1 MSNRFRHLFPPLADK
16 QALPRRV
23 LVLAPHAD
31 DEVLG
36 CGGMLAFHAE
46 RGDRVV
52 VAILTDGAA
61 GDRAA
66 HTAGIERTREAESRA
81 AGAVLGVT
89 EHVFLRLPDG
99 GLGAVHDLTERVA
112 ALLAEHDPDLVYAPS
127 PQEFHT
133 DHRATAAAAIAAGAR
148 DARSRL
154 YHFYGVNTY
163 AHASVLYDTSAQWP
177 RKERALATFASQ
189 LAYHDLVEKCAAF
202 DRSRTVNVE
211 DRAVTRA
218 EGFAAVASAQLAD
231 YGRAAERLVRATAD
245 EGLLG
250 GPGTRARAATR
261 RPDARRAAELG
272 LPAATAVVSTW
283 NKVDEVCKNV
293 DALLDQS
300 LAFEEIVVVDNAS
313 KDGTADRLARDYPE
327 VRVIRMPDPSYGA
340 CETFNI
346 GFASVTTP
354 WLAILDDDV
363 VLPPDWLEKAS
374 VRLAREP
381 ESTAILSTKVV
392 EPNMPD
398 SFKNS
403 TRVNTERYMATF
415 RGCGSL
421 AKVAPL
427 RKAGWYDERLFIYGN
442 ERDLTCRLLADGHRV
457 LQYPGVTTYHSTPF
471 GLQMGKRSLFFHA
484 RNAWLTQ
491 IKYAPLGDLLR
502 LPWLVLTKVVL
513 RGSKKEAEGAVT
525 DATGTIGIGRS
536 LRQTPGAPWILVK
549 ALASVLWNLPYCLR
563 HRRPVH
569 APDYRL
575 PIE

>member
-1 MSNRFRHLFPPLADK
+1 MPNHFRHLFPPLADK
-16 QALPRRV
+16 NALPRRV
-23 LVLAPHAD
+23 LVVAPHAD

-36 CGGMLAFHAE
+36 CGGMLAFHAS
-46 RGDRVV
+46 RGDAVRVV
-52 VAILTDGAA
+52 VLTDGGA
-61 GDRAA
+61 GDRDGV
-66 HTAGIERTREAESRA
+66 TASLTQRREEESRA
-81 AGAVLGVT
+81 AGRVLGVGD
-89 EHVFLRLPDG
+89 HVFLRLRDGELGGAPD
-99 GLGAVHDLTERVA
+99 LAQRVA
-112 ALLAEHDPDLVYAPS
+112 TAIADFDPDLVYGPS
-127 PQEFHT
+127 PQEFHA
-133 DHRATAAAAIAAGAR
+133 DHRATAAALAHAAQS
-148 DARSRL
+148 DARSRR
-154 YHFYGVNTY
+154 YHLYGVNTY
-163 AHASVLYDTSAQWP
+163 AHASVLYDTTAQWP
-177 RKERALATFASQ
+177 VKERALATFASQ

-202 DRSRTVNVE
+202 DRSRTVNIE
-211 DRAVTRA
+211 DRGVQRA
-218 EGFAAVASAQLAD
+218 EGYADLASGEMAEYLR
-231 YGRAAERLVRATAD
+231 RAALLVDAVLD
-245 EGLLG
+245 ETLG
-250 GPGTRARAATR
+250 GAGANTRAATR
-261 RPDARRAAELG
+261 RADSRRAAQLG
-272 LPAATAVVSTW
+272 VPPTTAVVSTW
-283 NKVDEVCKNV
+283 NKRDEVCKNI
-293 DALLDQS
+293 DALLQQS
-300 LAFEEIVVVDNAS
+300 LAFEEIVLVDNAS
-313 KDGTADRLARDYPE
+313 KDGTAERIAKEYPE
-327 VRVIRMPDPSYGA
+327 VRLIRMPDPSYGA

-374 VRLAREP
+374 VRLQAEP

-403 TRVNTERYMATF
+403 QRVNTERYMATF

-491 IKYAPLGDLLR
+491 LKYAPLGDLVR
-502 LPWLVLTKVVL
+502 LPWLVLTKVIL
-513 RGSKKEAEGAVT
+513 RGAKKEAEGAVT

-549 ALASVLWNLPYCLR
+549 ALGSVLWNLPYCLK

>member
-1 MSNRFRHLFPPLADK
+1 MSNPFRHLFPPLADK
-16 QALPRRV
+16 NALPRRV
-23 LVLAPHAD
+23 LVVAPHAD

-36 CGGMLAFHAE
+36 CGGMLAFHAS
-46 RGDRVV
+46 RGDAVRVV
-52 VAILTDGAA
+52 VLTDGGA
-61 GDRAA
+61 GDRDGV
-66 HTAGIERTREAESRA
+66 TASLAERREEESRA
-81 AGAVLGVT
+81 AGRVLGVND
-89 EHVFLRLPDG
+89 HVFLRLPDG
-99 GLGAVHDLTERVA
+99 GLGAVPD
-112 ALLAEHDPDLVYAPS
+112 LAEQIARVLAGFDPDLVYGPS
-127 PQEFHT
+127 PQEFHA
-133 DHRATAAAAIAAGAR
+133 DHRATAAALAQAASR
-148 DARSRL
+148 DARPRR
-154 YHFYGVNTY
+154 YHLYGVNTY
-163 AHASVLYDTSAQWP
+163 AHASVLYDTTAQWP
-177 RKERALATFASQ
+177 VKERALATFASQ

-211 DRAVTRA
+211 DRAVQRA
-218 EGFAAVASAQLAD
+218 EGFADLASGEMAEYLR
-231 YGRAAERLVRATAD
+231 RAALLVEAVLDDA
-245 EGLLG
+245 LG
-250 GPGTRARAATR
+250 GAGASTRAATR
-261 RPDARRAAELG
+261 RADSKRAAQLG
-272 LPAATAVVSTW
+272 VPPTTAVVSTW
-283 NKVDEVCKNV
+283 NKRDEVCKNI
-293 DALLDQS
+293 DALLQQS

-313 KDGTADRLARDYPE
+313 KDGTAERIAKDYPE
-327 VRVIRMPDPSYGA
+327 VRLVRMPDPSYGA

-374 VRLAREP
+374 VRLQAEP
-381 ESTAILSTKVV
+381 ETTAILSTKVV

-403 TRVNTERYMATF
+403 PRVNTERYMATF

-471 GLQMGKRSLFFHA
+471 GLQMGKRSLFYHA

-491 IKYAPLGDLLR
+491 LKYAPLGDLVK
-502 LPWLVLTKVVL
+502 LPWLVLTKVIL

-549 ALASVLWNLPYCLR
+549 ALFSVFWNLPYCLK